1 MQHKQKTH
9 SELFPL
15 LEGHRA
21 RLLKMAAEELRKKL
35 EGQGEIEMLLQ
46 KQDWLDKLK
55 EVSCELQLKI

>member
-1 MQHKQKTH
+1 
-9 SELFPL
+9 
-15 LEGHRA
+15 
-21 RLLKMAAEELRKKL
+21 MAAEELRKKL